1 MKRLVASLAC
11 LAVLACSSGG
21 GGSINKQKA
30 NIPEPEI
37 AFIQLVGLDE
47 LNWPSGEIEIKY
59 GLRIN
64 NRSNVPIT
72 LRQIELAPVSTEGG
86 YSVYR
91 ERYPVNVLVE
101 ASSTKDFEFWAKAYS
116 AGARYRIDAQAP
128 ISVRAVTHFESP
140 AGSLRKLVVGH
151 FSQSASGR

>member
-1 MKRLVASLAC
+1 MKRIVTALAC
-11 LAVLACSSGG
+11 LAVLACSSGAG
-21 GGSINKQKA
+21 NSTNNRKA

-37 AFIQLVGLDE
+37 AFVQLVGLDE

-64 NRSNVPIT
+64 NRANVPIT
-72 LRQIELAPVSTEGG
+72 LRQIELAPVSAEGA
-86 YSVYR
+86 YAVQR
-91 ERYPVNVLVE
+91 ERYPVNVVVD
-101 ASSTKDFEFWAKAYS
+101 ASSTRDFEFWAKAYS